1 MNNWIIHIRIW
12 ILFLQFQLFSGEAM
26 NFSNPLLMSKCAR
39 WQSQK
44 WHIFLFRVAY
54 FPSYRHM
61 PFKMSMIIW
70 SNTLSAHIIL
80 FSQYQLWSHKLC
92 FWIFFPENA
101 LGGGPKDSRIGINNG
116 IPANQNLIL
125 NCLNTV
131 PNTNCKLLFKIKL
144 NIYVS
149 YASMTC
155 IDIWKWVTQFEL
167 SKF

>member
-1 MNNWIIHIRIW
+1 M
-12 ILFLQFQLFSGEAM
+12 FLWTVGFFSESAVGGG
-26 NFSNPLLMSKCAR
+26 PK
-39 WQSQK
+39 K

-101 LGGGPKDSRIGINNG
+101 LGDGPKDSRIGINNG